1 MSWLFNLLSGLVAVL
16 ISAALLHFGGSAGA
30 PPHDPP
36 PATQPDN
43 TGMPDGAPA
52 EDDASRQS

>member
-1 MSWLFNLLSGLVAVL
+1 VSWLFNLLSGLVAVL

-30 PPHDPP
+30 TPHDPHSV
-36 PATQPDN
+36 AQPDN
-43 TGMPDGAPA
+43 TGMPESTPA

>member
-36 PATQPDN
+36 SAAAPNN
-43 TGMPDGAPA
+43 TGLPDSTPA
-52 EDDASRQS
+52 KDDASRQS